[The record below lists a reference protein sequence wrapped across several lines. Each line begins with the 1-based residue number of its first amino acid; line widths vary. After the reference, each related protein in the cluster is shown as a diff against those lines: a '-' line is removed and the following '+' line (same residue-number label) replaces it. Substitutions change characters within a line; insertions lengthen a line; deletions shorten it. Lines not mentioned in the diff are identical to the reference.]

1 VYQYYNAICISGCD
15 SREPIY
21 DIGRHLTQPTLGF
34 WWVIV
39 IVGFILFLVAMFDN
53 NRDVI
58 TIPNPFDSVI
68 EAYKLKKQ
76 YVRELNEVYVNMAAT
91 DLTDTATL
99 TKLNERK
106 ERIEVIVFPT
116 GNKKIQ

>member
-1 VYQYYNAICISGCD
+1 M
-15 SREPIY
+15 
-21 DIGRHLTQPTLGF
+21 
-34 WWVIV
+34 